1 MLEVRSVHKRF
12 GGNRAV
18 NGCSFT
24 VHAQSSVGLIG
35 PNGAGKTTTVNLIS
49 GRMPVDSGS
58 IEFKGKAIQNLPMW
72 KVSRRG
78 LTRTFQISRE
88 LRALTVMENM
98 LIAAQLQPFE
108 GLVQT
113 VFELPRIR
121 AAEQEGVRKAFEL
134 LELFQLDRLANEYA
148 ANLSGGQKRLLELAR
163 SLMTDPEL
171 LILDE
176 PLAGV
181 NPTTARN
188 IAEYIETMRARGIT
202 LLIIEH
208 NLNMVERLC
217 ERVIVMAEGSVL
229 AQGSMREIRDNP
241 AVVDAYLGTVV

>member
-1 MLEVRSVHKRF
+1 MLEVRDVHKRF
-12 GGNRAV
+12 GGNKAV
-18 NGCSFT
+18 DGCSFT
-24 VHAQSSVGLIG
+24 VEAQSTVGLIG

-49 GRMPVDSGS
+49 GRLPVDRGE
-58 IEFKGKAIQNLPMW
+58 IVFNGKPVQNLPMW
-72 KVSRRG
+72 RVARRG

-98 LIAAQLQPFE
+98 LIASQLQRYE

-113 VFELPRIR
+113 LFQLAAIR
-121 AAEQEGVRKAFEL
+121 AAEKEVVRRAYEL
-134 LELFQLDRLANEYA
+134 LELFQLTRLANQYA
-148 ANLSGGQKRLLELAR
+148 GNLSGGQKRLLELAR
-163 SLMTDPEL
+163 SLMADPEM

-188 IAEYIETMRARGIT
+188 IAEYIETMRSRGIT

-208 NLNMVERLC
+208 NLTMVERLC

-229 AQGSMREIRDNP
+229 AEGNMKEIRENP
-241 AVVDAYLGTVV
+241 KVVDAYLGTVV

>member
-1 MLEVRSVHKRF
+1 VLEVRDVHKRF
-12 GGNRAV
+12 GGNKAV
-18 NGCSFT
+18 DGCSFT
-24 VHAQSSVGLIG
+24 VEAQSTVGLIG

-49 GRMPVDSGS
+49 GRLPVDRGE
-58 IEFKGKAIQNLPMW
+58 IVFNGKPVQNLPMW
-72 KVSRRG
+72 RVARRG

-98 LIAAQLQPFE
+98 LIASQLQRYE

-113 VFELPRIR
+113 LFQLAAIR
-121 AAEQEGVRKAFEL
+121 AAEKEVVRRAYEL
-134 LELFQLDRLANEYA
+134 LELFQLTRLANQYA
-148 ANLSGGQKRLLELAR
+148 GNLSGGQKRLLELAR
-163 SLMTDPEL
+163 SLMADPEM

-188 IAEYIETMRARGIT
+188 IAEYIETMRSRGIT

-208 NLNMVERLC
+208 NLTMVERLC

-229 AQGSMREIRDNP
+229 AEGNMKEIRENP
-241 AVVDAYLGTVV
+241 KVVDAYLGTVV

>member
-1 MLEVRSVHKRF
+1 MLEVQGVSKRF
-12 GGNRAV
+12 GGLHAV
-18 NGCSFT
+18 NDCSFR
-24 VHAQSSVGLIG
+24 VAAQSSVGLIG
-35 PNGAGKTTTVNLIS
+35 PNGAGKTTMVNLIS
-49 GRMPVDSGS
+49 GRMGIDDGAIVFKDRPVH
-58 IEFKGKAIQNLPMW
+58 NLPMW
-72 KVSRRG
+72 RVARRG

-108 GLVQT
+108 GVVQT
-113 VFELPRIR
+113 VFEMVRIR
-121 AAEQEGVRKAFEL
+121 AAEQRWVRKAFEL
-134 LELFQLDRLANEYA
+134 LELFQLSHLANEYA

-163 SLMTDPEL
+163 SLMTEPEL

-188 IAEYIETMRARGIT
+188 IAEYIETMRARDIT

-208 NLNMVERLC
+208 NLAMVERLC

-229 AQGSMREIRDNP
+229 AEGSMKEIRDNP

>member
-12 GGNRAV
+12 GGNQAV

-24 VHAQSSVGLIG
+24 VDPQTSVGLIG

-49 GRMPVDSGS
+49 GRMPIDKGS
-58 IEFKGKAIQNLPMW
+58 IVFKDRPIHNMPMW
-72 KVSRRG
+72 RVARRG

-108 GLVQT
+108 GIVQT
-113 VFELPRIR
+113 VFEMARIR
-121 AAEQEGVRKAFEL
+121 SAEKEGVRKAFEL
-134 LELFQLDRLANEYA
+134 LELFQLTRLANEYA

-163 SLMTDPEL
+163 SLMTEPDL

-181 NPTTARN
+181 NPKHR
-188 IAEYIETMRARGIT
+188 
-202 LLIIEH
+202 
-208 NLNMVERLC
+208 
-217 ERVIVMAEGSVL
+217 
-229 AQGSMREIRDNP
+229 
-241 AVVDAYLGTVV
+241 

>member
-1 MLEVRSVHKRF
+1 MLEVRSVRKRF
-12 GGNRAV
+12 GGNQAV
-18 NGCSFT
+18 NDCTFT
-24 VHAQSSVGLIG
+24 VEPQTSVGLIG

-58 IEFKGKAIQNLPMW
+58 IVFKGEPIQGLPMW
-72 KVSRRG
+72 KVARRG

-98 LIAAQLQPFE
+98 LIAAQLQRFE
-108 GLVQT
+108 GLMQT
-113 VFELPRIR
+113 VLELPRIR
-121 AAEQEGVRKAFEL
+121 SAERAGVRKAFEL

-217 ERVIVMAEGSVL
+217 EHVIVMAEGSVL
-229 AQGSMREIRDNP
+229 AEGSMREIRGNP

>member
-1 MLEVRSVHKRF
+1 MLEVRDVHKRF
-12 GGNRAV
+12 GGNQAV

-24 VHAQSSVGLIG
+24 VEPQTTVGLIG

-49 GRMPVDSGS
+49 GRIPVDRGE
-58 IEFKGKAIQNLPMW
+58 ILLNGNPIHNLPMW
-72 KVSRRG
+72 RVARRG

-98 LIAAQLQPFE
+98 LIAAQLQRHE
-108 GLVQT
+108 GLLQT

-121 AAEQEGVRKAFEL
+121 AAEKESVRKAFEL
-134 LELFQLDRLANEYA
+134 LELFQLTRLANQYA
-148 ANLSGGQKRLLELAR
+148 GNLSGGQKRLLELAR
-163 SLMTDPEL
+163 SLMTEPEML
-171 LILDE
+171 VLDE

-217 ERVIVMAEGSVL
+217 ERVVVMAEGSVL
-229 AQGSMREIRDNP
+229 AEGNMKEIRENP
-241 AVVDAYLGTVV
+241 KVVDAYLGTVV

>member
-1 MLEVRSVHKRF
+1 MLEVRDVHKRF
-12 GGNRAV
+12 GGNNAV
-18 NGCSFT
+18 DGCSFT
-24 VHAQSSVGLIG
+24 VKAQTTVGLIG

-49 GRMPVDSGS
+49 GRLPVDRGE
-58 IEFKGKAIQNLPMW
+58 IVFNGKPIQNLPMW
-72 KVSRRG
+72 RVARQG

-98 LIAAQLQPFE
+98 LIAAQLQRYE
-108 GLVQT
+108 GLLQT
-113 VFELPRIR
+113 LFELPRIR
-121 AAEQEGVRKAFEL
+121 AAEEEWVRKAFEL
-134 LELFQLDRLANEYA
+134 LELFQLTRLANQYA
-148 ANLSGGQKRLLELAR
+148 GNLSGGQKRLLELAR
-163 SLMTDPEL
+163 SLMTDPDM

-188 IAEYIETMRARGIT
+188 IAEYIETMRSRGIT

-217 ERVIVMAEGSVL
+217 ERVVVMAEGSVL
-229 AQGSMREIRDNP
+229 AEGNMREIRENP

>member
-1 MLEVRSVHKRF
+1 MLEVRSVSKRF

-18 NGCSFT
+18 DGCSFT
-24 VHAQSSVGLIG
+24 VEAQTSIGLIG

-49 GRMPVDSGS
+49 GRMPVDRGS
-58 IEFKGKAIQNLPMW
+58 IVFKGQPIQNLPMW
-72 KVSRRG
+72 KVARRG

-108 GLVQT
+108 GIVQT
-113 VFELPRIR
+113 VFDVGRIR
-121 AAEQEGVRKAFEL
+121 SAEKDGVRKAFEL
-134 LELFQLDRLANEYA
+134 LELFQLSHLANEYA

-229 AQGSMREIRDNP
+229 AEGSMKQIRENP